1 MVEIHKPPNV
11 KVIDEIWV
19 RMSKN
24 RGWQEWAPKTEPRR
38 SKEVN
43 QSRWLLS
50 LAAVRDGM
58 NRGEAA
64 KIGGMDRR
72 TLHATGLT
80 VSTPLGR
87 MGSSTTGRMV
97 RRKRRRPM
105 MTFAALVVAA
115 ILVVST
121 LYAMFSRT
129 R

>member
-1 MVEIHKPPNV
+1 MRFGLACP
-11 KVIDEIWV
+11 
-19 RMSKN
+19 KN